1 MAWRSVSHR
10 STEPARPRA
19 AKCTLVDLRT
29 GHARHG
35 GAGRVDE
42 GVSRKAVTRPVH
54 PEAVNADL
62 ELAAPLACEFDWR
75 GPGAAQRDSELFD
88 VAMGCVDR
96 AGAMARSC
104 LNAPEDELD
113 RTWLCDP
120 PDAALALLLDA
131 TDPSVLARRVVELAQ
146 ACKRIAA
153 AQPPLVRA
161 RLPCKIFGD
170 THGQLRDVLLLFASF
185 GAPTHKNA
193 GDVEL
198 CSYVFN
204 GDFID
209 RGEHQVALV
218 ALLFAL
224 KALYPQRIYL
234 VRGNHE
240 FRSTSERMGATSFKA
255 ACSRAFPPADA
266 QEVYEACFGV
276 FEWLPLAALV
286 GDRILVVHGGVGD
299 GSWRLED
306 PPRACRGRY
315 LI

>member
-1 MAWRSVSHR
+1 M
-10 STEPARPRA
+10 
-19 AKCTLVDLRT
+19 
-29 GHARHG
+29 
-35 GAGRVDE
+35 
-42 GVSRKAVTRPVH
+42 
-54 PEAVNADL
+54 
-62 ELAAPLACEFDWR
+62 
-75 GPGAAQRDSELFD
+75 
-88 VAMGCVDR
+88 
-96 AGAMARSC
+96 
-104 LNAPEDELD
+104 
-113 RTWLCDP
+113 P
-120 PDAALALLLDA
+120 P
-131 TDPSVLARRVVELAQ
+131 SIVLARRVVELAQ

-286 GDRILVVHGGVGD
+286 GDRILVSTGAWATGAG
-299 GSWRLED
+299 LETR
-306 PPRACRGRY
+306 PRAYLGLIGFAGGACLGCAAVERPGLGRGHAVGVHMSPRGGISAEFGPDVTDRFARATASIW
-315 LI
+315 LFGVISTCGGGTSTCTLAAW

>member
-1 MAWRSVSHR
+1 MQAHR
-10 STEPARPRA
+10 
-19 AKCTLVDLRT
+19 
-29 GHARHG
+29 G
-35 GAGRVDE
+35 GA
-42 GVSRKAVTRPVH
+42 
-54 PEAVNADL
+54 
-62 ELAAPLACEFDWR
+62 AA
-75 GPGAAQRDSELFD
+75 
-88 VAMGCVDR
+88 
-96 AGAMARSC
+96 
-104 LNAPEDELD
+104 
-113 RTWLCDP
+113 
-120 PDAALALLLDA
+120 
-131 TDPSVLARRVVELAQ
+131 
-146 ACKRIAA
+146 
-153 AQPPLVRA
+153 LVRA

-255 ACSRAFPPADA
+255 ACSRAFPPNDA

-306 PPRACRGRY
+306 LAAGVPRP
-315 LI
+315 LSD